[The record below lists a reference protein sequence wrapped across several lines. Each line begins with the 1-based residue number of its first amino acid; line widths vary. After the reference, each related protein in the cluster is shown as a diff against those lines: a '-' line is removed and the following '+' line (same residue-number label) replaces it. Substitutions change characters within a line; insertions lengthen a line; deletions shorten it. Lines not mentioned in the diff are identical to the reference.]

1 VTRQINRLNARAVA
15 TLTENGRHADGGGLY
30 LSISP
35 NGGRR
40 WVFLYRW
47 HGKQTEIGFGSA
59 RDVTLA
65 RARELAKDA
74 RGRLAEGINPK
85 EARKPLEGATFG
97 ECADRLIAAMRPS
110 WRSSKHAAQ
119 WETSLREHA
128 APLRRLPVHAIMTDD
143 VLSVLKPLWNEKQET
158 ASRLRGR
165 IERVLD
171 AAKAQGL
178 RSGENPARWRGHL
191 EQLLPKR
198 QRLARGNHP
207 AMSYGDVPAFIGDLH
222 SREAAAALALEFTIL
237 TAARRGEVLGAR
249 WDEFDL
255 ERAVWIVPAHRMKA
269 GREHRVPLS
278 ARGVAIVKS
287 LRHADGGEFVFAGH
301 KPGKPLS
308 GEALRMV
315 LRRMKIDDVTVH
327 GFRSAFRDWAAE
339 CTNFTNEVCEA
350 ALAHVIENKAEA
362 AYRRGDLFEKRRK
375 LMEAWAAYCA
385 VPKTGKVVAFKPKAY
400 PSSVTAAQL
409 SWLRLP
415 ILRALEARFPCDCGV
430 LGNQPPTPQITQI
443 QHCASCRS

>member
-1 VTRQINRLNARAVA
+1 MARKINRLNARAVA
-15 TLTENGRHADGGGLY
+15 TITELGRHADGGGLY

-47 HGKQTEIGFGSA
+47 HGKPTEIGFGSA

-65 RARELAKDA
+65 RARELAGQA
-74 RGRLAEGINPK
+74 RTKLAEGINPK
-85 EARKPLEGATFG
+85 DARRPSGGATFG
-97 ECADRLIAAMRPS
+97 ECADRVIEAMRPS
-110 WRSSKHAAQ
+110 WRNSKHAAQ
-119 WETSLREHA
+119 WEMTLRDYA
-128 APLRRLPVHAIMTDD
+128 APLRRLPADTITTDD
-143 VLSVLKPLWNEKQET
+143 VLSVLKPLWSNKPET

-191 EQLLPKR
+191 DQLLPKR
-198 QRLARGNHP
+198 QRLMRGHH
-207 AMSYGDVPAFIGDLH
+207 AAIAYAKLPAFLANLQ
-222 SREAAAALALEFTIL
+222 SRQATAAQALEFAIL
-237 TAARRGEVLGAR
+237 TAARSGEVLGAR

-255 ERAVWIVPAHRMKA
+255 DHAVWTVPAERMKA

-278 ARGVAIVKS
+278 RRALKIVKA
-287 LRHADGGEFVFAGH
+287 LHEAHDGDFVFPGQ
-301 KPGKPLS
+301 KPGKQLS
-308 GEALRMV
+308 VMALKMV
-315 LRRMKIDDVTVH
+315 LRRMKIDDATVH

-362 AYRRGDLFEKRRK
+362 AYRRGDLFNKRRK

-385 VPKTGKVVAFKPKAY
+385 APKAGKVIAFK
-400 PSSVTAAQL
+400 
-409 SWLRLP
+409 R
-415 ILRALEARFPCDCGV
+415 
-430 LGNQPPTPQITQI
+430 
-443 QHCASCRS
+443 